1 MKKNKN
7 KLNILA
13 FIPARK
19 NSKRIKDKNLKKIN
33 GKELIAY
40 PILSALKS
48 KYVNNVFVST
58 DSKKISDIAKKYNAK
73 VPFLRPKSLATSKSP
88 VIKSIIYSVLKLEKI
103 YNYFPD
109 YILTIQPTSPF
120 ITTDLIN
127 KSIKSLLKNKV
138 DSLVG
143 LTEVD
148 TTSHPFNVRVIGNDK
163 NVKFWK
169 AHKHYKSLKIKPPQ
183 FYRAGGIYL
192 SSRDTIIR
200 NKKIEGKKNGFILM
214 DKLSSID
221 IDTYEDLNLAA
232 KLMK

>member
-1 MKKNKN
+1 MNKN

-19 NSKRIKDKNLKKIN
+19 NSKRIKNKNLKKIN

-48 KYVNNVFVST
+48 KYINKVFVST
-58 DSKKISDIAKKYNAK
+58 DSKKISNIATKYNAQ

-88 VIKSIIYSVLKLEKI
+88 VIKSIIYSVLKLEKFH
-103 YNYFPD
+103 NYYPD

-120 ITTDLIN
+120 ITTDLID
-127 KSIKSLLKNKV
+127 KSIKKLLKNKK

-148 TTSHPFNVRVIGNDK
+148 TTSHPFNIRVIGYDK

-169 AHKHYKSLKIKPPQ
+169 AHKHYKSLKIKPPK
-183 FYRAGGIYL
+183 FYRAGGIYI
-192 SSRDTIIR
+192 SSRNTIVR

-221 IDTYEDLNLAA
+221 IDTYEDFNLAE